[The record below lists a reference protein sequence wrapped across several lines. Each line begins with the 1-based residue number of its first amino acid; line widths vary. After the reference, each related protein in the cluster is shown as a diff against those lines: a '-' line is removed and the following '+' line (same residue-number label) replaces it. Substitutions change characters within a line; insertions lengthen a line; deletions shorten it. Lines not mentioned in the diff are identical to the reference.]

1 MNAPETTA
9 APPTSTSPPT
19 SSVREDQRPTLD
31 PEQRRLAD
39 RVITALA
46 GPESRLREDQESA
59 VAALS
64 RPGARALVVQATGWG
79 KSAVYWAATAIR
91 RAAGAGPTLVVSPLL
106 SLMGDQVAAAGRAGL
121 VAETLHSGNVDE
133 WSVIEARLS
142 AGEVDVLLVS
152 PERLANPGFG
162 RRVLAGLRG
171 RLGLLVVDEAHSI
184 SDWGHDFRP
193 DYRRVADTWRDLDP
207 ECPVLATTATA
218 NARVTADIA
227 AQLGPATLVLRGPLA
242 RSSLQLAVVPHLEP
256 LPRYAWVIEHLR
268 RLPGS
273 GIVYALTVADAERL
287 AGAIAA
293 ELGPGTPV
301 AAYTGRLPA
310 EDRARLE
317 QDLRENRVKALVAT
331 SALGMGFDK
340 PDLGFVVHVGAPPSP
355 VSYYQQVGRA
365 GRGIDHALVVL
376 LPSRGDEAVWD
387 HFATSTLPDPA
398 QVDAILAELR
408 ACAPE
413 PVSVVALE
421 SRTGVRRGRVELLIK
436 QLAVDGCV
444 DRVEGGWVATDV
456 PWSYDAA
463 HYEGILAQRRRE
475 ADIMRDYIA
484 GRDCLM
490 ALLQRSLDD
499 PNARPCGRCSVC
511 LGHLPDGLTERP
523 DADLV
528 THVGDGLR
536 TRHHVLEPRKMW
548 PGDPHPRRGRIAAG
562 EAAEPGRVLILAD
575 APEWRGHLARF
586 AEDEVD
592 AELLDHAVRVLA
604 DWRGSWASR
613 PEVVVA
619 LDAEGHPRATEAIA
633 HHLATVGRL
642 DRARLLVEN
651 ADIDG
656 REGAD
661 QDSAGAVE
669 AAAWAARLVLP
680 EAEAERLAGR
690 WVLLVVDASS
700 TTWAPTVAAALLRA
714 RGAAGVLPLLVHRR
728 P

>member
-1 MNAPETTA
+1 MSTDDLTTPPAPSPGD
-9 APPTSTSPPT
+9 APAPRLDP
-19 SSVREDQRPTLD
+19 DQR
-31 PEQRRLAD
+31 EIAD

-46 GPESRLREDQESA
+46 GPEARLRPDQETA
-59 VAALS
+59 VAALT

-79 KSAVYWAATAIR
+79 KSAVYWAATALR

-121 VAETLHSGNVDE
+121 VAETLHSGNVEE
-133 WSVIEARLS
+133 WGVIEGRLA

-162 RRVLAGLRG
+162 RRVLSGLRG

-207 ECPVLATTATA
+207 TCPVLATTATA

-256 LPRYAWVIEHLR
+256 LQRYAWVVEHLP

-287 AGAIAA
+287 AEAITA
-293 ELGPGTPV
+293 ELGPEVPV

-310 EDRARLE
+310 EERARLE
-317 QDLRENRVKALVAT
+317 ADLRANRVKALVAT

-376 LPSRGDEAVWD
+376 LPSHGDEAVWD
-387 HFATSTLPDPA
+387 HFATATLPDPA
-398 QVDAILAELR
+398 QVESLLTVLR
-408 ACAPE
+408 EAAPE
-413 PVSVVALE
+413 PLSVVALE
-421 SRTGVRRGRVELLIK
+421 SRTGIRRGRVELLTK

-444 DRVEGGWVATDV
+444 ERVENGWAATDV
-456 PWSYDAA
+456 PWHYDAA
-463 HYEGILAQRRRE
+463 HYEGVLAQRRRE
-475 ADIMRDYIA
+475 ADIMRDYIR

-499 PNARPCGRCSVC
+499 PAARPCGRCSVC
-511 LGHLPDGLTERP
+511 LGHLPEGLAPTP
-523 DADLV
+523 PGDLV
-528 THVGDGLR
+528 MRVGARLR
-536 TRHHVLEPRKMW
+536 TRFHVLEPRKMW
-548 PGDPHPRRGRIAAG
+548 PGAPYDRRGRIPAA
-562 EAAEPGRVLILAD
+562 EAAEPGRVLIHTD
-575 APEWRGHLARF
+575 APEWREYLARF
-586 AEDEVD
+586 ARDEPEEV
-592 AELLDHAVRVLA
+592 LLEHAVRALA
-604 DWRGSWASR
+604 DWRTSWAAR
-613 PEVVVA
+613 PEVVVD
-619 LDAEGHPRATEAIA
+619 LDAEGHPRVTEAVA
-633 HHLATVGRL
+633 DHLARVGRL
-642 DRARLLVEN
+642 DRAHLVVTSAEE
-651 ADIDG
+651 AGIDPAG
-656 REGAD
+656 PEAG
-661 QDSAGAVE
+661 GAVE
-669 AAAWAARLVLP
+669 AAGWARRLLRPDADAV
-680 EAEAERLAGR
+680 RGR

-700 TTWAPTVAAALLRA
+700 TTWAPTVAASLLRSH
-714 RGAAGVLPLLVHRR
+714 GAAGVLPLLVHRR